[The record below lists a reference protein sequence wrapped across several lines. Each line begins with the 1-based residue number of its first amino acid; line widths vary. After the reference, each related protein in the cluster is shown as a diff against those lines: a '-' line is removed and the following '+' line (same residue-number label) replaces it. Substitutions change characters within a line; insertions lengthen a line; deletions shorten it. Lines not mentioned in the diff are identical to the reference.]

1 MSFKQDCYDLLKQ
14 IPQGQV
20 TTYKEIAHKLGVK
33 FYRAVGRIIANN
45 PNAPQV
51 PCHRVVK
58 ANGDIS
64 GYAYGV
70 DKKIAL
76 LQSEGVEVVGGK
88 IKDFKKIIYKF

>member
-1 MSFKQDCYDLLKQ
+1 MDFKQNCYNLLKQ

-20 TTYKEIAHKLGVK
+20 TTYREIAHKLGVK
-33 FYRAVGRIIANN
+33 SYRAIGKIIGANSD
-45 PNAPQV
+45 APQV

-64 GYAYGV
+64 GYAWGV

-76 LQSEGVEVVGGK
+76 LQDEGVEVINNK
-88 IKDFKKIIYKF
+88 IKDFKKNNL